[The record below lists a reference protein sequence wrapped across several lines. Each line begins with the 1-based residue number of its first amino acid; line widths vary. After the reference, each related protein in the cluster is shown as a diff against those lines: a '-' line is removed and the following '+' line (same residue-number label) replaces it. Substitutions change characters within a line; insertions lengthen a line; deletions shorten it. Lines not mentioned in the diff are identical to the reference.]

1 MASGVSAIAI
11 RGIDHVVLRVVDQER
26 SIAFYRDV
34 LGCAVDRVRDDLG
47 MVHMRAGD
55 TMIDL
60 ITVDGKLGSRYGP
73 PAGDQARN
81 MDHVALRLESF
92 DEAAIRA
99 DLESHGID
107 AGEVRELY
115 GAEGTG
121 PAFYIQDPDGN
132 VVELKGPVSAAD

>member
-1 MASGVSAIAI
+1 MTAIAI
-11 RGIDHVVLRVVDQER
+11 RGIDHVVLRVVDLER
-26 SIAFYRDV
+26 SMAFYRDV
-34 LGCAVDRVRDDLG
+34 LGCGVDRIRDDLG

-60 ITVDGKLGSRYGP
+60 VTVEGKLGRRYGP

-99 DLESHGID
+99 DLERHGIE
-107 AGEVRELY
+107 AGEVAERY

-121 PAFYIQDPDGN
+121 PSIYLEDPDGN
-132 VVELKGPVSAAD
+132 VVELKGPARAAD